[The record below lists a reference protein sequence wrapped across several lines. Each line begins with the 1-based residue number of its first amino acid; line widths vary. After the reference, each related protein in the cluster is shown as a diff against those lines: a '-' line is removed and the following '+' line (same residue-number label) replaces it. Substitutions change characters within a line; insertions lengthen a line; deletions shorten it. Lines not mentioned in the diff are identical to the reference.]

1 MRGLSLKFRSP
12 IVSSESVLSTKPTS
26 GLKFV
31 PVLRRSTNP
40 SSQLE
45 RYANEAP
52 TSLAPLG
59 SPGECVPAMW
69 ALRVQSLKKTR
80 RVSAPTVRLKLSRT
94 SPDCL
99 SVPMTPKYEPG
110 HSDSFN
116 RTIAKLACGLG
127 PLERVPTSMPQ
138 ASQQPS
144 VTGQFP
150 PPLTGH

>member
-1 MRGLSLKFRSP
+1 MRGLSLKVRSACF
-12 IVSSESVLSTKPTS
+12 SSESVLPTKPTS
-26 GLKFV
+26 GLKLG

-45 RYANEAP
+45 RYVNEAP

-59 SPGECVPAMW
+59 FPGECVPAMW
-69 ALRVQSLKKTR
+69 ALRVQSLKRTR

-99 SVPMTPKYEPG
+99 PVPMTPKYDPG

-116 RTIAKLACGLG
+116 ATIAELPSRLG
-127 PLERVPTSMPQ
+127 PLKT
-138 ASQQPS
+138 
-144 VTGQFP
+144 
-150 PPLTGH
+150 